1 MSIKQLDDASQA
13 YKKFLDK
20 MVEVD
25 KKYGTSYN
33 QPKINAP
40 ESLGLKKLAYDMP
53 TEEEVAAAAQ
63 KYYEGDK
70 ARDVANVG
78 ANTDKSVNNLSGK
91 AEQAKAVAVK
101 SIADAEQ
108 KRQDDLKSANY
119 ATQAKNLVDSSIRTG
134 VFEEIN
140 DDADQKITNAAT
152 TRDETIAEIDKE
164 ISRLNDL
171 KLQKIKDIENEYAK
185 RAESKAKSLM
195 DEERQKADAV
205 TKYNNSVEE
214 KEAQYKKNLAK
225 QLDAKERDEWQRV
238 ADMLNLTA
246 KLGES
251 GVARQKEEEKY
262 REARNILDNFSPS
275 DALAILESS
284 AAFATHLG
292 SMYDTLRAYYTN
304 KASEQRG
311 D

>member
-25 KKYGTSYN
+25 KKYSTSYN

-91 AEQAKAVAVK
+91 AEQANAVAVK

-108 KRQDDLKSANY
+108 KRKDDLKSANY
-119 ATQAKNLVDSSIRTG
+119 ATQAKNLVNSSIRTG

-171 KLQKIKDIENEYAK
+171 KGHRKRIRKARGKQGKISDGRGTPKSRRSDQVQQLGGRKRGAVQKEPCKTTRRK
-185 RAESKAKSLM
+185 RA
-195 DEERQKADAV
+195 R
-205 TKYNNSVEE
+205 
-214 KEAQYKKNLAK
+214 
-225 QLDAKERDEWQRV
+225 RV
-238 ADMLNLTA
+238 AKGGGYA
-246 KLGES
+246 
-251 GVARQKEEEKY
+251 
-262 REARNILDNFSPS
+262 
-275 DALAILESS
+275 
-284 AAFATHLG
+284 
-292 SMYDTLRAYYTN
+292 
-304 KASEQRG
+304 
-311 D
+311 